1 MRIRTALSAALLI
14 ATILPTTIFGVWSF
28 NHAVKREFAEV
39 EDRHLLLAQNLSSV
53 LSHYHADLVTAVSAI
68 SSALQSGRA
77 TDDLPLLMSKLHV
90 VGVYRVEEP
99 SGKIVAK
106 NGFSQGEGMETE
118 LLPGN
123 LVALAK
129 DIANDGGPVFS
140 EVVGTRRHGNVLLGV
155 ERDAGGVTIV
165 LISTRYFMELG
176 AQIVF
181 GQNGHAAIVDQNGNV
196 LSHPISEWVEER
208 KNLAEVS
215 AVSKLM
221 RGESGV
227 DQFYSPAFNGD
238 VIAGLTTVRGPGWGV
253 MIPQPVEEIY
263 QKIRANNLSI
273 FLALGTG
280 WIVAAVLVF
289 LFANSLT
296 KPIEDLLQSI
306 RQNARTRQ
314 LKPVKVRLGLVPLRE
329 IWELRLA
336 YNAMVA
342 RVEQATEKIST
353 LAFTDGVTGLAN
365 RKRFEEVTTELLEI
379 TSGKAARGMVA
390 FIDLDDFKQI
400 NDVHG
405 HSYGDRFLKEC
416 GTRLIDL
423 VEEAEQIFF
432 EGEVIEHPPIAA
444 RVGGDEFAIVFPGL
458 TEESDIRRFMSLVR
472 NLLSTQSTVLPETT
486 ICSASIGCA
495 RYPQD
500 GATLAEL
507 VKRADIAMYHA
518 KKSGK
523 NRFEMYASNMGMM
536 TAAELCVAVDNA
548 IDNGELA
555 LEYQPKVCARTK
567 MPRGVEA
574 LVRWNHPTFGRLLP
588 DNWIPI
594 IAHSQVMEHLGEWLI
609 TRAIEDHGKWT
620 RAGLDLSV
628 AVNVTA
634 GHFSSPDFTASIT
647 RLARERNFDC
657 RNMEIEITEDTLFA
671 SEEGADTV
679 LQCLRSQGFRIS
691 IDDFG
696 TGYSN
701 IARLSQM
708 QVDFLKIDQSVISQ
722 ALSHERVAS
731 VMDCIVLMA
740 KTLGCKTVAE
750 GVETQTEVDFL
761 GRHKIDILQ
770 GFFFSRALTVAEL
783 LKWYRDHKR
792 DVEAGVFDRRTS
804 NAA

>member
-1 MRIRTALSAALLI
+1 MRIRTALSLALLI
-14 ATILPTTIFGVWSF
+14 ATILPTAIFGVWSF
-28 NHAVKREFAEV
+28 NHAVEREFAEV

-53 LSHYHADLVTAVSAI
+53 LSRYHADLAGTISAI
-68 SSALQSGRA
+68 SSVLQSEQA
-77 TDDLPLLMSKLHV
+77 TIDLSLLMSKLHII
-90 VGVYRVEEP
+90 GAFLVEEP
-99 SGKIVAK
+99 SGTVLAQAGFSEGMDAAALPDGFLALAKKIASEGGP
-106 NGFSQGEGMETE
+106 GFSQ
-118 LLPGN
+118 
-123 LVALAK
+123 
-129 DIANDGGPVFS
+129 
-140 EVVGTRRHGNVLLGV
+140 VVGTKRHGNVLLGV
-155 ERDAGGVTIV
+155 QRNEGGLTIA
-165 LISTRYFMELG
+165 LISTRYFIELG
-176 AQIVF
+176 EQIAF
-181 GQNGHAAIVDQNGNV
+181 GENGHAAIVDQDGNV
-196 LSHPISEWVEER
+196 LSHPISDWVAER

-221 RGESGV
+221 QGETGV
-227 DQFYSPAFNGD
+227 DQFFSPAFDGY
-238 VIAGLTTVRGPGWGV
+238 VIAGLTTVSGPGWGV

-263 QKIRANNLSI
+263 QKVRGNSLSI
-273 FLALGTG
+273 FLALWTG

-289 LFANSLT
+289 LFTNSLT
-296 KPIEDLLQSI
+296 RPMEDLLQSI
-306 RQNARTRQ
+306 RQNARTKQ
-314 LKPVKVRLGLVPLRE
+314 LKPVRVRMGLVPLRE

-365 RKRFEEVTTELLEI
+365 RKRFEEVTKELLQVG
-379 TSGKAARGMVA
+379 SGRAARGMVA

-416 GTRLIDL
+416 GARLIDL
-423 VEEAEQIFF
+423 VQEAERIFF
-432 EGEVIEHPPIAA
+432 ENEVIEHPPIAA

-458 TEESDIRRFMSLVR
+458 TKEEDIRRFMGLVS
-472 NLLSTQSTVLPETT
+472 NLLSTQSTVLPDIA

-495 RYPQD
+495 RYPED
-500 GATLAEL
+500 GSTLAEL

-523 NRFEMYASNMGMM
+523 NRFEMYASDMGMM

-548 IDNGELA
+548 IDNGELV

-574 LVRWNHPTFGRLLP
+574 LVRWNHPTLGRLLP

-594 IAHSQVMEHLGEWLI
+594 IAHSPVMERLGEWLI

-634 GHFSSPDFTASIT
+634 GHFSSPNFTASIS
-647 RLARERNFDC
+647 RLAREQNFDC
-657 RNMEIEITEDTLFA
+657 SNMEIEITEDTLFA
-671 SEEGADTV
+671 SDEGADTV
-679 LQCLRSQGFRIS
+679 LQSLRAQGFRIS

-722 ALSHERVAS
+722 AQSHERVAS

-770 GFFFSRALTVAEL
+770 GFYFSKALTVAEL
-783 LKWYRDHKR
+783 LKWSRDHKR
-792 DVEAGVFDRRTS
+792 DVESGVFDRRSS

>member
-1 MRIRTALSAALLI
+1 MRIRTALSLALLI
-14 ATILPTTIFGVWSF
+14 ATILPTAIFGVWSF

-39 EDRHLLLAQNLSSV
+39 EDRHLLLAQNLSSA
-53 LSHYHADLVTAVSAI
+53 LSRYHADLVGTISAI
-68 SSALQSGRA
+68 SSALQSKQS
-77 TDDLPLLMSKLHV
+77 TIDLSLLMSKLHIA
-90 VGVYRVEEP
+90 GVFLVDEPTGTIIAQTGFTDGPEVE
-99 SGKIVAK
+99 I
-106 NGFSQGEGMETE
+106 
-118 LLPGN
+118 LPDEI
-123 LVALAK
+123 LALAK
-129 DIANDGGPVFS
+129 STTNGDEARFS
-140 EVVGTRRHGNVLLGV
+140 QVVGTKAHGNVLLGV
-155 ERDAGGVTIV
+155 QSVKGSLTIA

-176 AQIVF
+176 EQIAF
-181 GQNGHAAIVDQNGNV
+181 GQNGHAAIVDHTGNV
-196 LSHPISEWVEER
+196 LSHPITDWVVGR

-215 AVSKLM
+215 AVSKM
-221 RGESGV
+221 VQGETGV
-227 DQFYSPAFNGD
+227 DQFFSPAFDGY
-238 VIAGLTTVRGPGWGV
+238 VIAGLTTVAGPGWGV

-263 QKIRANNLSI
+263 EKVRGNSLSI
-273 FLALGTG
+273 LLALGTG
-280 WIVAAVLVF
+280 WVVAAIFVF
-289 LFANSLT
+289 LFTNSLT
-296 KPIEDLLQSI
+296 RPMEELLLSI
-306 RQNARTRQ
+306 RQNAQTKQ
-314 LKPVKVRLGLVPLRE
+314 LKPVRVRLGLVPLKE

-336 YNAMVA
+336 YNAMIA
-342 RVEQATEKIST
+342 RVAQAAEKIST

-365 RKRFEEVTTELLEI
+365 RKRFEEVTKELLQVG
-379 TSGKAARGMVA
+379 SGRAARGMVA

-416 GTRLIDL
+416 GARLIDL
-423 VEEAEQIFF
+423 VEEAERIFF
-432 EGEVIEHPPIAA
+432 ANEIIEHPPIAA

-458 TEESDIRRFMSLVR
+458 TEEKDIRRFMGLVS
-472 NLLSTQSTVLPETT
+472 NLLSTQSTVLPDIA

-495 RYPQD
+495 RYPED
-500 GATLAEL
+500 GSTLAEL

-523 NRFEMYASNMGMM
+523 NRFEMYASDMGMM

-548 IDNGELA
+548 IDNGELV

-574 LVRWNHPTFGRLLP
+574 LVRWNHPTLGRLLP

-594 IAHSQVMEHLGEWLI
+594 IAHSPVMERLGEWLI

-634 GHFSSPDFTASIT
+634 GHFSSPNFTASIS

-657 RNMEIEITEDTLFA
+657 SNMEIEITEDTLFA
-671 SEEGADTV
+671 SDEGADTV
-679 LQCLRSQGFRIS
+679 LQSLRSQGFRIS

-770 GFFFSRALTVAEL
+770 GFYFSKALTVAEL
-783 LKWYRDHKR
+783 LKWSRDHKR
-792 DVEAGVFDRRTS
+792 DVESGVFDQRSS